1 MPTLLVTCTIIILYS
16 LHAVSCGAFIEEMF
30 PVGTYQPP
38 LIIKPTL
45 EASTS
50 KHDLEG
56 MDGKST
62 NTANNFNLSSLLK
75 FINQVCLLA
84 YFCIH

>member
-1 MPTLLVTCTIIILYS
+1 MTCCFDAYTTCTCTIYYIA
-16 LHAVSCGAFIEEMF
+16 LHAVSCVAFIEEMF

-62 NTANNFNLSSLLK
+62 N
-75 FINQVCLLA
+75 C
-84 YFCIH
+84 